1 MSHAIP
7 KQEKEK
13 KLNKKKKKELFVVS
27 REHVFVQLQKKACY
41 D

>member
-13 KLNKKKKKELFVVS
+13 KLNKKKKELFVVS